1 MIIINW
7 NDSQLNWSF
16 SRIFSIEMSPR
27 CLIIALINEKFQVRA
42 HRVFRFK
49 RVMGIDLKH
58 FRRLGWD
65 IMNFKRCG
73 RFKCRLFDIFMSL
86 WVIGWFLILLNC
98 KIKNK
103 IIAFISLSQGIG
115 WDSCRRGIQVRIL
128 FERMFLNSSMFFN

>member
-7 NDSQLNWSF
+7 NDSQLDWSF
-16 SRIFSIEMSPR
+16 CRISSLEISTR
-27 CLIIALINEKFQVRA
+27 RLIIALINEKFQVRA

-49 RVMGIDLKH
+49 RVMGIDLKN

-73 RFKCRLFDIFMSL
+73 RFKCRLYDIFISL
-86 WVIGWFLILLNC
+86 YVIGWFFILLNC

-103 IIAFISLSQGIG
+103 IIAFISLSQGVG
-115 WDSCRRGIQVRIL
+115 WDSCRRCIQGRIL
-128 FERMFLNSSMFFN
+128 FAWIFLNSSMFFN